1 MTSARRLEDKVGIVT
16 GAASGIGRATALAAA
31 REGATVLVADLAS
44 ARGEACETVAMIE
57 REGGTAVALDC
68 DVAVAADHS
77 RLVSDALERFGRLD
91 FAHNNAGVE
100 LEASVTDTDEAAFD
114 AVIAVNLKGVWLGM
128 KHQIPPM
135 LEAGGGAIVNTASL
149 AGLVGAPAL
158 AAYTASKHGVVGLT
172 RSAAIDYAEGGVR
185 VNAVCPAGI
194 RTPMMESVDAER
206 QATLLAPHLIKRL
219 GTPAEVAA
227 AVIWLLSDEASFV
240 TGTALPVD
248 AGASAH

>member
-1 MTSARRLEDKVGIVT
+1 MTSARRLEDRVGIVT
-16 GAASGIGRATALAAA
+16 GAASGIGRASALAAA
-31 REGATVLVADLAS
+31 REGAKVIVADLAA
-44 ARGEACETVAMIE
+44 ARGGAHETVALIE

-68 DVAVAADHS
+68 DVALAADHS
-77 RLVSDALERFGRLD
+77 RLVADALARFGRLD

-100 LEASVTDTDEAAFD
+100 LEASVTDTDEDAFD
-114 AVIAVNLKGVWLGM
+114 ALIAVNLKGVWLGM

-185 VNAVCPAGI
+185 VNAVCPAGV
-194 RTPMMESVDAER
+194 RTPMMEAVSAER